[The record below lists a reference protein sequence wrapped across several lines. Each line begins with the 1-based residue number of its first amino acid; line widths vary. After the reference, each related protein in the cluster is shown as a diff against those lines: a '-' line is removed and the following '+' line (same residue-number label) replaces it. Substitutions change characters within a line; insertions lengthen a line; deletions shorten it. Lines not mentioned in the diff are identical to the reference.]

1 MHFFNHCMWCWHW
14 HRYSLIELQGKGKM
28 VCPSAGQ
35 RVSSHMIIISDIM
48 SILSNVTVSESQTVD
63 CPCQQSSQWTQIAY
77 LDMTDPSQTCPGNWR
92 LVSGPE
98 RSCGRTS
105 TSSNGCDSA
114 VFDVHGLQY
123 SQVCGRVIGY
133 QVGNPD
139 AFGSGTTSSID
150 SYYVE
155 GVSITHGR
163 PRTHIW
169 TFAAAYDELRTN
181 RQICPCT
188 NPALDGFRIPT
199 FVGEDYFCETGVPPG
214 EEADPDNDLFYSD
227 DPLWDGDG
235 CGPTSTCCTFNN
247 PPWFC
252 KELPQATTENI
263 EVRICAATGRMIT
276 EDTPIQLLELYV
288 MWRWLR

>member
-1 MHFFNHCMWCWHW
+1 
-14 HRYSLIELQGKGKM
+14 
-28 VCPSAGQ
+28 
-35 RVSSHMIIISDIM
+35 MIIISDIM
-48 SILSNVTVSESQTVD
+48 SILSNVTVSESQTVH

-77 LDMTDPSQTCPGNWR
+77 LDMTDPNQTCPGTWR
-92 LVSGPE
+92 LVPSPE
-98 RSCGRTS
+98 KSCGRTS
-105 TSSNGCDSA
+105 TSSNGCHSA

-133 QVGNPD
+133 QVGSPD
-139 AFGSGTTSSID
+139 AFGSGTASSIE

-155 GVSITHGR
+155 GVSITHGH

-181 RQICPCT
+181 KQICPCT
-188 NPALDGFRIPT
+188 NPALDGVRIPT

-214 EEADPDNDLFYSD
+214 EEGDPGNGLFYSD

-252 KELPQATTENI
+252 KELPQVTTENI
-263 EVRICAATGRMIT
+263 EVRICAATGRTRM

-288 MWRWLR
+288 M